1 MSHPMP
7 TTPQADA
14 VAQTS
19 FVTAAR
25 PPLPITS
32 ASVSTHAVTGIDP
45 VESPAGTPAAM
56 ADTVAGDVASAMAN
70 AQARYTSHQATP
82 WAALAWTSARR

>member
-1 MSHPMP
+1 
-7 TTPQADA
+7 
-14 VAQTS
+14 
-19 FVTAAR
+19 
-25 PPLPITS
+25 
-32 ASVSTHAVTGIDP
+32 
-45 VESPAGTPAAM
+45 M